1 MTPKDTSRLCLKGV
15 QQRRR
20 VNVIVI
26 RIPMQIPLKYI
37 IRSSTSRRLTTVI
50 TMLGVALVVFVFS
63 AVLMMANGVQ
73 KTLRSTGSDDNM
85 IVVRKAAMSEIMS
98 IIDREAAGIIVNLP
112 QVARFA
118 DGRPMS
124 SKEVVVIINL
134 NKLGAEGISNVTVRG
149 VEEPAFQ
156 LRPQVRIVRGRMFNW
171 GAREVIAGAGITNRF
186 AGAQIGEK
194 VKFGGDVWTVVG
206 IFDSEGSGF
215 DSELWGDLNQIA
227 DAFKRTSLS
236 TVTVRLKDPN
246 EFSTVVAAFEA
257 DNRLQYFAPKRE
269 KQFFEEQSEM
279 MATFIRILGIF
290 ITVIFS
296 AGAMIGAMITMY
308 GAVANRTVEIGT
320 LRALGFFRRSILLAF
335 LVESLFLSL
344 VGGLVGLGIAS
355 LLQFFTIST
364 LNFGSF
370 SELAFSFALS
380 PSIIATSLGFSL
392 LMGLIGGFL
401 PAVGAA
407 RLNIIQALR
416 AV

>member
-1 MTPKDTSRLCLKGV
+1 
-15 QQRRR
+15 
-20 VNVIVI
+20 
-26 RIPMQIPLKYI
+26 MQVPLKYI
-37 IRSSTSRRLTTVI
+37 VRSSTSRRLTTVI

-63 AVLMMANGVQ
+63 AVLMMAHGVQ

-98 IIDREAAGIIVNLP
+98 ILDREAAGISVKLP
-112 QVARFA
+112 HVARFA

-134 NKLGAEGISNVTVRG
+134 NKLGADGISNVTVRG

-156 LRPQVRIVRGRMFNW
+156 LRPQVRIVQGRMFHW

-186 AGAQIGEK
+186 VGAQIGEK

-206 IFDSEGSGF
+206 IFDSDGSGF

-227 DAFKRTSLS
+227 DAFKRSSLS
-236 TVTVRLKDPN
+236 TVTLRLKDPS
-246 EFSTVVAAFEA
+246 EFSAVVSAFEA

-269 KQFFEEQSEM
+269 KKFFQEQSEM

-296 AGAMIGAMITMY
+296 TGAIIGAMITMY

-335 LVESLFLSL
+335 LIESLFLSL
-344 VGGLVGLGIAS
+344 AGGLIGLGIAS

-364 LNFGSF
+364 PNFGSF

-380 PSIIATSLGFSL
+380 PSIIVMSLGFSV
-392 LMGLIGGFL
+392 LMGLLGGFL

>member
-1 MTPKDTSRLCLKGV
+1 
-15 QQRRR
+15 
-20 VNVIVI
+20 
-26 RIPMQIPLKYI
+26 MQIPLKYI
-37 IRSSTSRRLTTVI
+37 VRSSTSRRLTTVI
-50 TMLGVALVVFVFS
+50 TVLGIALVVFVFS

-73 KTLRSTGSDDNM
+73 KTLRSTGSDDNL

-98 IIDREAAGIIVNLP
+98 ILDREAAGIVINLP
-112 QVARFA
+112 QVARDA
-118 DGRPMS
+118 EGRPMS
-124 SKEVVVIINL
+124 SKEVVSIINL
-134 NKLGAEGISNVTVRG
+134 SKLGGEGISNVSVRG

-156 LRPQVRIVRGRMFNW
+156 LRPQVRVVQGRMFKW

-186 AGAQIGEK
+186 VGAQIGEK

-206 IFDSEGSGF
+206 IFESEGSGF

-227 DAFKRTSLS
+227 DAFKRSSLS
-236 TVTVRLKDPN
+236 TVTLRLKDPGD
-246 EFSTVVAAFEA
+246 FAAVLAAFEA
-257 DNRLQYFAPKRE
+257 DNRLQYFVAKRE
-269 KQFFEEQSEM
+269 KKFFEEQSEM

-296 AGAMIGAMITMY
+296 TGAMIGAMITMY

-320 LRALGFFRRSILLAF
+320 LRALGFFRRSIMLAF
-335 LVESLFLSL
+335 LIESLFLSFI
-344 VGGLVGLGIAS
+344 GGLVGLGIAS
-355 LLQFFTIST
+355 LLQFVTIST

-370 SELAFSFALS
+370 SELAFSIALS
-380 PSIIATSLGFSL
+380 PSIAAMSLGFSL
-392 LMGLIGGFL
+392 LMGFMGGFL

>member
-1 MTPKDTSRLCLKGV
+1 
-15 QQRRR
+15 
-20 VNVIVI
+20 
-26 RIPMQIPLKYI
+26 MQIPLKYI
-37 IRSSTSRRLTTVI
+37 VRSSISRRLTTVI

-98 IIDREAAGIIVNLP
+98 ILDREAAGIIVNLP
-112 QVARFA
+112 QVARDA
-118 DGRPMS
+118 DGRPLS

-134 NKLGAEGISNVTVRG
+134 NKLGTAGISNVTVRG
-149 VEEPAFQ
+149 VEEAAFQ
-156 LRPQVRIVRGRMFNW
+156 LRPQVRIVQGRMFRW
-171 GAREVIAGAGITNRF
+171 GAREVI
-186 AGAQIGEK
+186 
-194 VKFGGDVWTVVG
+194 
-206 IFDSEGSGF
+206 
-215 DSELWGDLNQIA
+215 
-227 DAFKRTSLS
+227 
-236 TVTVRLKDPN
+236 
-246 EFSTVVAAFEA
+246 AAFEA

-269 KQFFEEQSEM
+269 KKFFEEQSEM

-296 AGAMIGAMITMY
+296 TGAMIGAMITMY

-320 LRALGFFRRSILLAF
+320 LRALGFYRRSILLAF
-335 LVESLFLSL
+335 LLESLFLSL
-344 VGGLVGLGIAS
+344 GGGLVGLGIAS

-364 LNFGSF
+364 LNLGSF

-380 PSIIATSLGFSL
+380 PSIVAISLGFSL

-416 AV
+416 AVYRIRAGNTTTTRPERCLALRPLCR